1 VPQYV
6 EALALGDKKPRFS
19 TEWVLGLLD
28 SNDPIQSLMTSAS
41 KITQVFMA
49 MHAAS
54 SPPDH
59 ETVKQWIAAAR
70 ECDVEL
76 SQWGEHLPGRWL
88 PLICYSAKGEPLITY
103 NRISNS
109 VAWNYYR
116 AARVLCQQLLLTLIT
131 ISSNSHP
138 PSASALDASSLR
150 AVIQDMTTDLCRS
163 IPFSLG
169 DVDSLGRPTVG
180 DEVHTAQTRLGGYG
194 MLWPLW
200 YVLRY
205 GLPTPAQATQI
216 RHVLARVG
224 SSMGI
229 KLALLLAREAE
240 RLHGEDAI
248 SEGP

>member
-1 VPQYV
+1 MPQYV
-6 EALALGDKKPRFS
+6 EALALGDKLRFS

-54 SPPDH
+54 SSPDQ

-76 SQWGEHLPGRWL
+76 SQWGEHLPDRWL

-109 VAWNYYR
+109 VVWNHYR
-116 AARVLCQQLLLTLIT
+116 AARVLSQQLLLTLIT
-131 ISSNSHP
+131 MSNDSHP
-138 PSASALDASSLR
+138 PSASALDVSSLR

-180 DEVHTAQTRLGGYG
+180 DEAHTAQTRLGGYG

-200 YVLRY
+200 YVLCY

-224 SSMGI
+224 STMGI

-240 RLHGEDAI
+240 RFHGGDALL
-248 SEGP
+248 EGP